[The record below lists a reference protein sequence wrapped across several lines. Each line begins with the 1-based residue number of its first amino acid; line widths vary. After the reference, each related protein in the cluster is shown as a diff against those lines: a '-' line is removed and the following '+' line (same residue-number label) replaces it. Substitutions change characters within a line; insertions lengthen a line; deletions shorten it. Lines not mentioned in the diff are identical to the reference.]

1 MVWLPFALILMLPAL
16 WDGLMT
22 WKIKKTTFDFFEP
35 YHSPLQHDYPGL
47 RRHFAVYGIVRPL
60 AIPPVVLP
68 SLIIGLALMAGLALS
83 HLQKKI

>member
-1 MVWLPFALILMLPAL
+1 
-16 WDGLMT
+16 MT
-22 WKIKKTTFDFFEP
+22 RKIKKTTVDFSSAIIHRYSIIILGSGVISSFM
-35 YHSPLQHDYPGL
+35 GL
-47 RRHFAVYGIVRPL
+47 FAPR

>member
-1 MVWLPFALILMLPAL
+1 MVTFDQFMLPLLKAFSKPWGSGVIL
-16 WDGLMT
+16 LFMGL
-22 WKIKKTTFDFFEP
+22 
-35 YHSPLQHDYPGL
+35 
-47 RRHFAVYGIVRPL
+47 FAPL